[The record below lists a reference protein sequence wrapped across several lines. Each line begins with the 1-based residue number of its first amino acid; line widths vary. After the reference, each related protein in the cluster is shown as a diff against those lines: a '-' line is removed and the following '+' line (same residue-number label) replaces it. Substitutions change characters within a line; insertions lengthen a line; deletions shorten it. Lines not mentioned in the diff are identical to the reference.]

1 MFTQGLKRTTL
12 ASQTYVDQQIGQ
24 NLPTG
29 TIYEISVGT
38 GLSIT
43 GGSDTITTVG
53 ELKFEAGLSVL
64 TDVSDE
70 VPLNNEILTW
80 DSGTSMWRPSTFTG
94 SGSSPLAWDNLTNV
108 QSLDGAPY
116 YIMKV
121 NSSAN
126 EVELVQNQLVYAPG
140 LVAGVGITHST
151 NQTNDGVHLRTDID
165 LSQVYT
171 TTNSDSESTLVFVDQ
186 SDNQRRIRIGD
197 VDLSDFANLADPYLQ
212 SSGISTVSPVV
223 FESGTNTFYLNN
235 ERYDI
240 NFDYARQY
248 TIVGDLPISAGGTSA
263 TNAEDARA
271 NLGLSY
277 NSDVMTYQDPQFIG
291 TMDGT
296 DILIRPYY
304 LDTTS
309 LTVGTSGNGYDGA
322 INATVELPGGTFEV
336 DITTGAS
343 GQLVTVD
350 ALSQAGHQNY
360 LDWNVDQTGTVVQT
374 DGGGPNES
382 GAVEVGARTGYI
394 NFGQTTGYDGYGIGY
409 DGNFWFREKDG
420 DWANNIPFNLTQATD
435 VENTMISTQAGSVLV
450 WDGVD
455 QFTVREVSGAITMS
469 AAGVTSF
476 GTGTIDPTQIDAT
489 FNSGSVEIDRF
500 EFGTLHDIRTGQTIQ
515 QQLDNGVSVTP
526 PVNTGDLIYY
536 DGDSWEV
543 IPYSVADKVLVS
555 TGLSAPS
562 WDFVSTTYDAGT
574 YSVGDDILF
583 LDTSG
588 TSQTKYTQ
596 MKDILLEHTGG
607 TGGMAIP
614 GSVLATDIA
623 GLPAVSGFNT
633 TDFVMAV
640 NNPSISTPLDEQIG
654 VSTMLGTFAGPGL
667 TTSGG
672 QFSLDTGTD
681 IIPDTD
687 VTYDLGSGSYQWQ
700 NTHTQSVFFD
710 TSFATDGDIT
720 GSATAGRVVFLTAG
734 DGGAACLAVHDGTSW
749 KKVSLSSF

>member
-1 MFTQGLKRTTL
+1 MFAKGLKQQNL
-12 ASQTYVDQQIGQ
+12 ASQTYVSQQINQ

-43 GGSDTITTVG
+43 GGSNTITTVG

-70 VPLNNEILTW
+70 VPLNNEVLTW
-80 DSGTSMWRPSTFTG
+80 DSGTSIWRPATFSNG
-94 SGSSPLAWDNLTNV
+94 LSAPLAWDNLTNV
-108 QSLDGAPY
+108 QALDGAPY
-116 YIMKV
+116 YLTRV
-121 NSSAN
+121 NADAD
-126 EVELVQNQLVYAPG
+126 EIELVQNQLVYGPG
-140 LVAGVGITHST
+140 LVAGVGITHAT

-197 VDLSDFANLADPYLQ
+197 VDISDFANLSDPYLQ
-212 SSGISTVSPVV
+212 ASGISTVSPVV
-223 FESGTNTFYLNN
+223 FEPGTETFYLNN

-248 TIVGDLPISAGGTSA
+248 TIVGDLPVTAGGTSA

-277 NSDVMTYQDPQFIG
+277 NSDIMTYEDPQFIG
-291 TMDGT
+291 TMEGT
-296 DILIRPYY
+296 DILVRPYY

-309 LTVGTSGNGYDGA
+309 LTIGTSGSGYDGA

-336 DITTGAS
+336 DITTGAG
-343 GQLVTVD
+343 GQLLTVD
-350 ALSQAGHQNY
+350 ALSQSGHQNY
-360 LDWNVDQTGTVVQT
+360 LNWNVDQTGTVVQSSI
-374 DGGGPNES
+374 ES
-382 GAVEVGARTGYI
+382 GTVQVGAKTGYI

-409 DGNFWFREKDG
+409 DGNFWFREKGG
-420 DWANNIPFNLTQATD
+420 DWANNIPFTLNQATN
-435 VENTMISTQAGSVLV
+435 VEDTMTSTEAGSVLV

-455 QFTVREVSGAITMS
+455 EFTVREVSGAITMS

-489 FNSGSVEIDRF
+489 FNSGSVEIDQF

-526 PVNTGDLIYY
+526 PVGTGDLIYY
-536 DGDSWEV
+536 DGDSWEPV
-543 IPYSVADKVLVS
+543 PYSVADKVLVS

-562 WDFVSTTYDAGT
+562 WDFVSTTYDAAT
-574 YSVGDDILF
+574 YTVGDDILF
-583 LDTSG
+583 LDASGGG
-588 TSQTKYTQ
+588 TSQTKYAE

-654 VSTMLGTFAGPGL
+654 ISTMLGTFAGPGL
-667 TTSGG
+667 TTSGA
-672 QFSLDTGTD
+672 QLALDTGAD
-681 IIPDTD
+681 IIPDAD
-687 VTYDLGSGSYQWQ
+687 LTYDLGSGSFQWQ

-710 TSFATDGDIT
+710 TSFATEGDIT
-720 GSATAGRVVFLTAG
+720 GSATTGRVVFLTAG
-734 DGGAACLAVHDGTSW
+734 DGGAACLAVHDGTDW
-749 KKVSLSSF
+749 KKISLTSF